1 MAAPRGEGGE
11 EAGGAAVGCPV
22 CGCALAGLAPA
33 ARERHVNAC
42 LDGGAGAGAGA
53 GGPGPGPG
61 PARAPPGGGEPGGAA
76 AACPVCG
83 RGLAGLPPAARER
96 HVNECLDGG
105 GGSGRA
111 AAPPPARGPAL
122 GAWLEESGL
131 GDLRRGPLGSSGLSP
146 AAVALLDDAGLAAL
160 GLSAAQRKRVLAA
173 ACTVPLAGP
182 ALGASPAPRGA
193 EPGGVA
199 LAGTRLREAG
209 SPMRA
214 LWGYAGTDAGPAGG
228 GGPWPT
234 LEGHPEH
241 CPRTSQRARGREESG
256 RAWLQDQ
263 ARVTAEEA
271 RVQWELAPELER
283 IQREAQHGE
292 GGAWGEG

>member
-1 MAAPRGEGGE
+1 ML
-11 EAGGAAVGCPV
+11 AVARCPV
-22 CGCALAGLAPA
+22 CGRALAGLGAG

-42 LDGGAGAGAGA
+42 LDGGGGSRAGE
-53 GGPGPGPG
+53 PG
-61 PARAPPGGGEPGGAA
+61 PAPVGGPPGDADA
-76 AACPVCG
+76 VTCPVCG

-105 GGSGRA
+105 GSGRSEA
-111 AAPPPARGPAL
+111 RLPGRGPGL

-131 GDLRRGPLGSSGLSP
+131 GDLRRGPLGNSGLSP

-160 GLSAAQRKRVLAA
+160 GLSAAQRQRVLAA

-182 ALGASPAPRGA
+182 ALGASPAPRGTELGA
-193 EPGGVA
+193 VA

-214 LWGYAGTDAGPAGG
+214 LWGYAGTDDA

-241 CPRTSQRARGREESG
+241 CPRTSERARGREESG
-256 RAWLQDQ
+256 RTWLRDQ

-271 RVQWELAPELER
+271 RVQWELAPDLER
-283 IQREAQHGE
+283 IQREAEHDAGGA
-292 GGAWGEG
+292 GGAWGGG